1 MELLAVSLL
10 LGISLGSVFFLA
22 AVGLSVVMGLMGIIN
37 LAHGSLFMLGAYFG
51 IFVAKSTGNFIFGI
65 LAGTI
70 VAGIAG
76 LAIERG
82 FLRGLYKRYLDQ
94 ILITFGFVY
103 IIANLHLWIYGPFPK
118 SAFLPELLAGSLSI
132 GEVTFP
138 IHRLVVII
146 VGVVICLG
154 LWWLQA
160 RTKAGAIVRAGM
172 DDAEM
177 ISGLGIN
184 LTPVTIGA
192 FFIGAALAGFA
203 GVVSAPLLGG
213 IQLGSDVTMLA
224 IALAVV
230 IVGGMGSIQGALAG
244 ALIIGVSNALAAT
257 YLPVIDIYVM
267 YIIMVFILVL
277 RPSGLFGRKL

>member
-22 AVGLSVVMGLMGIIN
+22 AVGLSVIMGLMGIIN

-65 LAGTI
+65 LAGTAA
-70 VAGIAG
+70 AGIAG
-76 LAIERG
+76 LVIERG

-103 IIANLHLWIYGPFPK
+103 IIANLHLWIYGAFPK
-118 SAFLPELLAGSLSI
+118 SAFLPEILAGSLSI

-138 IHRLVVII
+138 IHRLAVIVV
-146 VGVVICLG
+146 GLVIGLG
-154 LWWLQA
+154 LWWLQT

-177 ISGLGIN
+177 VYGLGIN
-184 LTPVTIGA
+184 LTPVTISA
-192 FFIGAALAGFA
+192 FFVGATLAGFA
-203 GVVSAPLLGG
+203 GVVGAPLLGG
-213 IQLGSDVTMLA
+213 IHLGSDVTMLA

-230 IVGGMGSIQGALAG
+230 IVGGIGSTMGALAG

-257 YLPVIDIYVM
+257 YLPAIDIYVM
-267 YIIMVFILVL
+267 YIIMVLILLV
-277 RPSGLFGRKL
+277 RPAGLLGRKV